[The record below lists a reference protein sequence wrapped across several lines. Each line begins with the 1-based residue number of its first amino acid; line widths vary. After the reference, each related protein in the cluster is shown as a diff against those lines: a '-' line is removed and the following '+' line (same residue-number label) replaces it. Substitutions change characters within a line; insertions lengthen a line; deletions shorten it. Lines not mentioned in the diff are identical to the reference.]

1 MQFNLKNYPNF
12 NSLQNKKPEQ
22 KTQQTIL
29 NKKINLPLSLSK
41 IINELNICLLQ

>member
-12 NSLQNKKPEQ
+12 NSVQNKKPEQ
-22 KTQQTIL
+22 KTQQTFL

-41 IINELNICLLQ
+41 IINELSNKK